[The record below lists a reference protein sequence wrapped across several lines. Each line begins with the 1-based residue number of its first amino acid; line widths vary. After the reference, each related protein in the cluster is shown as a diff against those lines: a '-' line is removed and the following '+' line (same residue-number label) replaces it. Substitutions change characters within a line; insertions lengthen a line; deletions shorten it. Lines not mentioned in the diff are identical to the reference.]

1 MAPGTTYIGIT
12 EDLEIEVFKTKA
24 NACDSECLYVV
35 KFSRN
40 YEGPPSSCIFTAELI
55 KNERANGL
63 NGWKIVRMGVKPY
76 YNRFKLYITVVDPR
90 KESATWES
98 TGSQEGYWD
107 AHKAGYAQRL
117 LRWFEANS
125 CFAGL
130 RAMKKYND
138 MTRKER

>member
-1 MAPGTTYIGIT
+1 MADSRTS
-12 EDLEIEVFKTKA
+12 VFLGDA
-24 NACDSECLYVV
+24 RSLAARRRQLRRV
-35 KFSRN
+35 
-40 YEGPPSSCIFTAELI
+40 
-55 KNERANGL
+55 GL